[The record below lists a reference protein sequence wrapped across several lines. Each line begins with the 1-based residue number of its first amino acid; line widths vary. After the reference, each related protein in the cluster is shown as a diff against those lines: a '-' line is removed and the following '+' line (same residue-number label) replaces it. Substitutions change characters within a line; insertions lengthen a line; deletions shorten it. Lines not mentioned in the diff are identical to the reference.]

1 MSSPALTPEH
11 ILQTG
16 TAFWAS
22 KTLLSAVEMEVFTE
36 LAKHPEDLDT
46 LTGRLGLHPR
56 SSRDFLDTLVAL
68 GFLERQDGVYSNT
81 QETDLFLDKR
91 KPSYI
96 GGMLEM
102 ANQRLYPHWN
112 NLTRA
117 LRTGQPQGE
126 GGPGDET
133 FASLYADP
141 KRLKGFL
148 KAMTGISRGGNM
160 AIAAK
165 FPWAKYTTVA
175 DMGPAQ
181 GDLLAQI
188 ALKNPHL
195 TCLGFD
201 LPEVGPVFEEYM
213 EENGLQERVRFQ
225 GGSFFTDAMPKAD
238 VITMGHVLHDWN
250 LEEKRLLIA
259 KAYQALPEGGALI
272 VFEALID
279 DDRRKNV
286 FGLLMSLNMLIETPG
301 GFDYSGSDCLG
312 WMKEAGFRETR
323 VEHLAGPDSMAVGI
337 K

>member
-195 TCLGFD
+195 ACVGFD

>member
-1 MSSPALTPEH
+1 MSTSELTPER

-36 LAKHPEDLDT
+36 LAKHPEDLAT

-56 SSRDFLDTLVAL
+56 SSRDFFDALVAL
-68 GFLERQDGVYSNT
+68 GFLERRDGVYLNT
-81 QETDLFLDKR
+81 PETDLFLDKR

-112 NLTRA
+112 YLTRA
-117 LRTGQPQGE
+117 LRTGLPQGE
-126 GGPGDET
+126 GGPGEET
-133 FASLYADP
+133 FAALYADP

-160 AIAAK
+160 KIAAN
-165 FPWAKYTTVA
+165 FPWAKYKTVA

-195 TCLGFD
+195 TCIGFD

-213 EENGLQERVRFQ
+213 EENGLQDRVRFQ

-259 KAYQALPEGGALI
+259 KAYETLPEGGALI

-279 DDRRKNV
+279 DDRRRNV

-301 GFDYSGSDCLG
+301 GFDYSGSDCMG
-312 WMKEAGFRETR
+312 WMQEAGFRETR

>member
-1 MSSPALTPEH
+1 LDNFSKNEEIAMSSPALTPEH

-141 KRLKGFL
+141 KRLK
-148 KAMTGISRGGNM
+148 
-160 AIAAK
+160 

-250 LEEKRLLIA
+250 LEEKRLLLCR
-259 KAYQALPEGGALI
+259 KAAP
-272 VFEALID
+272 
-279 DDRRKNV
+279 
-286 FGLLMSLNMLIETPG
+286 
-301 GFDYSGSDCLG
+301 
-312 WMKEAGFRETR
+312 
-323 VEHLAGPDSMAVGI
+323 
-337 K
+337 

>member
-81 QETDLFLDKR
+81 QETALFLDKR

>member
-112 NLTRA
+112 NLTKA

-126 GGPGDET
+126 GGPGEET

-141 KRLKGFL
+141 KRLKVFL

-201 LPEVGPVFEEYM
+201 LPEVGPVFEEYI
-213 EENGLQERVRFQ
+213 EENGLEERVRFQ
-225 GGSFFTDAMPKAD
+225 GG
-238 VITMGHVLHDWN
+238 
-250 LEEKRLLIA
+250 ELL
-259 KAYQALPEGGALI
+259 Y
-272 VFEALID
+272 
-279 DDRRKNV
+279 
-286 FGLLMSLNMLIETPG
+286 
-301 GFDYSGSDCLG
+301 
-312 WMKEAGFRETR
+312 
-323 VEHLAGPDSMAVGI
+323 
-337 K
+337 